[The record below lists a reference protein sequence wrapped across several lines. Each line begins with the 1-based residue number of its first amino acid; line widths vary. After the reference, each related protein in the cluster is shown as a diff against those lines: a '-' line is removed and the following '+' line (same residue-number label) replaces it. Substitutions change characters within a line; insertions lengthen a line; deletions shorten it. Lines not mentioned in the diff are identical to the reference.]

1 MAERELTAAML
12 TAIAAATVRPAIFYE
27 GEFVDSGEAQAFLR
41 FWTGTGTITEV
52 IETAR
57 GPWYAVKDA
66 ASGKTIKLRAAN
78 LSLV

>member
-1 MAERELTAAML
+1 MSFKKKAKVAYTTPR
-12 TAIAAATVRPAIFYE
+12 
-27 GEFVDSGEAQAFLR
+27 GAQ
-41 FWTGTGTITEV
+41 TGTGTITEV

-57 GPWYAVKDA
+57 GLWYAVKDA